1 MPVTVVQAQFS
12 MPPRERG
19 LHADAVFAV
28 DSGWSGT
35 VTPIKTGY
43 IFEPNIVTYTNV
55 TADYTN
61 QNYTAASGNPTL
73 FEWTN
78 ESPYSV
84 LWIDPLNWDPNIR
97 APGEGDT
104 AVINA
109 PPWRGPVIILPLN
122 VGDING
128 PLGTQV
134 MDVVGGTVVV
144 HDNWNWRHGTGTG
157 TINISGRP
165 TITILGS
172 GDQAWRAPDN
182 GTGIIN
188 ISGDPGIYVEGEWRG
203 ADGIGTFIV
212 NMNGGRAECETLK
225 WGDDGGGAL
234 NMSGGT
240 IIVGQ
245 DMSLGAAGSAEP
257 ITINVAGGLITVGER
272 FLAPSDA
279 NGRAKINLLDG
290 TIDCNEFVHGT
301 ESGGFSEQWHLDI
314 AQGQMIID
322 GNVKAAIDANVA
334 AGRIIAY
341 GGIGTILVDYYIS
354 NPGKTTVKGFIKDF
368 SCFATAPSP
377 EDGAENLCP
386 HGVLLSWRPGL
397 YAAMH
402 DVYFGTDF
410 DDVNNADD
418 PNVLPGRG
426 RQDASHYIPSEP
438 LELGRTYYWRID
450 GVHSLKMWKGQVW
463 SFTVENG
470 QAYGP
475 SPNDGLWYVPTDQ
488 VLSWTSACVAASHD
502 VYLGTAWEDVNNA
515 NTSSSDY
522 KGNHDSNSYDPC
534 GLKVGLTYYW
544 RIDGLNWPITWRGEV
559 WSFTVEDFFV
569 VVDDMEFYDDSNN
582 LINDTWLDGLSNGT
596 SSALFLG
603 TLGSGDPVH
612 DGNQSLVF
620 EYQNSIEG
628 GLGYYSEIEANTDD
642 LQTGSDWRVQGV
654 RALTVWFYGDAN
666 NDANATEQMYVA
678 LKDTSGPSSYAEVR
692 YGDSNEDMNDIKK
705 EEWQKWNIR
714 LQDFPDVNLASVKK
728 VYIGFGDRDNPTVP
742 GGDGI
747 VHFDDIRLYRI
758 GRGIWVTGHSPSGFT
773 ISPIDHVDV
782 TFSNDVNELSFTVAD
797 INMVGPSGLIDV
809 NAPQNQGGNVWRI
822 SFSEQST
829 LGEYHLYIGPH
840 IEDPNGNEIDQDA
853 DRTLAEYPEDIYDAA
868 FILSDSTP
876 PAVISITRQTPPQQ
890 LTNASQVIFAV
901 VFSESVIG
909 VQANNFSIDATG
921 DQVGATIQ
929 SVDGSDANWTVTV
942 DTVAGDG
949 LLSIDLDQNLS
960 NITDLTGLL
969 LTGAFTNGESYDVDR
984 TAPTVTLDSAAPDPT
999 NTSPV
1004 PVTVT
1009 LSEASMNFTEEDITL
1024 TNATTSDFSGSGTSY
1039 SFNLVPAGQGLVSA
1053 TVQAGAFTDV
1063 AGNGNVAS
1071 SPLSRTYDSVSPAVT
1086 LDSAAPDPTNTS
1098 PIPVTV
1104 TLSEASTNF
1113 TEEDITLT
1121 SATVS
1126 DFSGSG
1132 TSYSFNLVPAGQGL
1146 VSATVPADAFIDAAG
1161 NGNVASSPLSRTYD
1175 TVSPTVSSVAVQTGL
1190 SVDVT
1195 FSEAM
1200 GTGVT
1205 DPCNYSL
1212 SGSGQGSLSGNPDA
1226 VWLQGGTTYRLTW
1239 SSGDMVE
1246 GGDITIIV
1254 DNVYDLAGN
1263 LIGTPN
1269 SGTHVGGGI
1278 VTPPTVIDL
1287 DPCSGSIIGRPNVDI
1302 DVAFSEIVVGIDASD
1317 MVISGDA
1324 AVIAGVGTPKD
1335 QGGNTWRF
1343 PITRLVEGTLDVSL
1357 ALDPGDIEDLAG
1369 NDLANVMWSYEVV
1382 FAQKKIYWTNT
1393 GYGKIQRANPEIPS
1407 GETAA
1412 TRTDIEDLITGLTS
1426 PYGIAVD
1433 PRRGKMYWT
1442 DPKACK
1448 VQCAN
1453 LEIPPGETPA
1463 TRTDIENLVT
1473 GLDSPTGIAIDVFRR
1488 KIYWTDPNLGKIQ
1501 RANPDG
1507 SGVED
1512 LITGLTSPSGIGID
1526 VSRGKVYWTSIS
1538 DGKIQGANLDGSGV
1552 EDCISGLTNP
1562 TGIAF
1567 DGDPN
1572 WGMYWTDYGA
1582 KKIQRGDY
1590 PGLGRTED
1598 CLTGLSGPWDIAAG
1612 GIDAGVF
1619 RDKIY
1624 WTDVGSNQI
1633 QYAIK
1638 SGYGGAEDFITTG
1651 LLAPRGIVFYH
1662 EPLTIFVDD
1671 DADGANDGSSW
1682 ADAFTGLQDALAMA
1696 KYGDEIWVADGIY
1709 KPDCDSADPNGSGDR
1724 QTTFQLING
1733 VAIYGG
1739 YAGFGAP
1746 DPNER
1751 NAALYETILSG
1762 DLNGDDGP
1770 DFANNGENSYHVVTG
1785 SGTDAIATLDGFT
1798 VTGGNANGPGAFDT
1812 GAGLYIATGSPTIQN
1827 CLLADNSC
1835 SNRAGGIYS
1844 DLSNPTINNLAIQ
1857 SNVAAPNEPN
1867 AGLISSNNINLQGD
1881 LTLEAGRLDV
1891 FSSLFDGPG
1900 QIKLNERTLLKIT
1913 RTTWTDRSNPTVIRA
1928 DVNGPGDIEIDAGQQ
1943 LIIEGDAIVNL
1954 GGSSECNPDANTG
1967 GFITVDGSLVIR
1979 GNASLVNTN
1988 VDAKLLEFEGD
1999 NNIHH
2004 NNILLLESSPGFGG
2018 EFFVSENASIYCN
2031 TIISEGDRYLDLDPD
2046 PRNRNLNISNNRTT
2060 VIIKEGTQGSQGT
2073 LLELRA
2079 ADYDCGGPNNPD
2091 CSSGVYQVLPNS
2103 PGFTKDPSEN
2113 WVLEKLILDQNAK
2126 LNLTNR
2132 QGFEFQDL
2140 SDPNIGGWET
2150 IYVKE
2155 LVMGPNAVLNTG
2167 LQTLYYQTLV
2177 DLNGVELVRDPNDPF
2192 APLANGSRFQDMPLS
2207 IFSLG
2212 IIAMDDDTPSPH
2224 NEFDIR
2230 VRRRLRDTNDIQ
2242 PQDCELT
2249 NSCLEGSI
2257 ERIDDDANIPLGAG
2271 GVMEMRTQAPGR
2283 PSASS
2288 VAAKGAFAR
2297 AGDEKI
2303 TVEFEYMFIED
2314 PCNEAELVVYLSDDP
2329 EVSQNIVEVARILP
2343 PNEPNQPGWIE
2354 SGQFAVFSDTFTRR
2368 GLNFNRGTYI
2378 ELELRG
2384 TSARCWVDN
2393 WDPTVGH
2400 IVSYI
2405 VVDDMESYNNT
2416 DNYILQ
2422 TWIDGSSN
2430 WTSAFLGL
2438 GIAPN
2443 EPVHGGEHSMVY
2455 KYYNFVDFGAGYYSE
2470 IQREY
2475 ADPCDW
2481 TVEGVRV
2488 LTLWFYGDADN
2499 DAGVTEQMYVG
2510 LQDTSGPTS
2519 YAEVRYGDSGEDMND
2534 IRKPRWHDW
2543 NIALQ
2548 DFEDGGV
2555 DLTNIKKVHIGFGD
2569 KDYPWFPGGSGTVYF
2584 DDIHLQEPIC
2594 IPSHRS
2600 AAFAAVDLSGDC
2612 IIDVADLGIL
2622 AGKWL
2627 KWSAVGDL
2635 YKDLKVDFRDYA
2647 ILANR
2652 WLETEG
2658 MWP

>member
-1 MPVTVVQAQFS
+1 MPVTVVQAQPS

-19 LHADAVFAV
+19 LGADAVFAV

-35 VTPIKTGY
+35 VTSIKTGY
-43 IFEPNIVTYTNV
+43 IFEPNIITYINV

-61 QNYTAASGNPTL
+61 QNYTAALGNPTL

-78 ESPYSV
+78 ESPYGA

-109 PPWRGPVIILPLN
+109 PPWRGPVIIVPLN

-157 TINISGRP
+157 TINISERP

-188 ISGDPGIYVEGEWRG
+188 ISGDPNIYVEGEWRG
-203 ADGIGTFIV
+203 ADGNGTFIV

-225 WGDDGGGAL
+225 WGDYGGGAL

-240 IIVGQ
+240 IIVRQ
-245 DMSLGAAGSAEP
+245 DMSLGGAGSDEL
-257 ITINVAGGLITVGER
+257 ITINMTGGLITVGER
-272 FLAPSDA
+272 FLAPSNA
-279 NGRAKINLLDG
+279 NGRAKINLRGG

-314 AQGQMIID
+314 REGEMIID
-322 GNVKAAIDANVA
+322 GNVVAAIDANVA
-334 AGRIIAY
+334 AGRITAY
-341 GGIGTILVDYYIS
+341 GSTGTVLVDYNIS
-354 NPGKTTVKGFIKDF
+354 NPGKTTVGGFI
-368 SCFATAPSP
+368 SYFATTPSP
-377 EDGAENLCP
+377 QDGAENLCQD
-386 HGVLLSWRPGL
+386 GLVLGWRPGD
-397 YAAMH
+397 YVADMNGH
-402 DVYFGTDF
+402 DVYVGTDF
-410 DDVNNADD
+410 NDVNDANSINH
-418 PNVLPGRG
+418 PNVDYENVDVNSYTP
-426 RQDASHYIPSEP
+426 EP
-438 LELGRTYYWRID
+438 LELGQIYYWRVD
-450 GVHSLKMWKGQVW
+450 EVNDSCDASPWKGSVW
-463 SFTVENG
+463 
-470 QAYGP
+470 Q
-475 SPNDGLWYVPTDQ
+475 
-488 VLSWTSACVAASHD
+488 
-502 VYLGTAWEDVNNA
+502 
-515 NTSSSDY
+515 
-522 KGNHDSNSYDPC
+522 
-534 GLKVGLTYYW
+534 
-544 RIDGLNWPITWRGEV
+544 
-559 WSFTVEDFFV
+559 FTVEDFFII
-569 VVDDMEFYDDSNN
+569 VDDFEPYDELSN
-582 LINDTWLDGLSNGT
+582 LISDAWLDGLSNGT
-596 SSALFLG
+596 SSAVFLG

-612 DGNQSLVF
+612 NGNQSLVF
-620 EYQNSIEG
+620 EYQNSIDG
-628 GLGYYSEIEANTDD
+628 GSGYYSEIEANTTD
-642 LQTGSDWRVQGV
+642 LQAGHDWTVQGI
-654 RALTVWFYGDAN
+654 RTLTVWFYGDAD

-678 LKDTSGPSSYAEVR
+678 LEDTSGPTSYAEVR
-692 YGDSNEDMNDIKK
+692 YADGNEDMNDIKK
-705 EEWQKWNIR
+705 EEWQEWNIR
-714 LQDFPDVNLASVKK
+714 LQDFPDVNLSSVKK
-728 VYIGFGDRDNPTVP
+728 VYIGFGDRDNPTIP

-747 VHFDDIRLYRI
+747 VRFDDIRLFRV
-758 GRGIWVTGHSPSGFT
+758 GRGIWVTSHAPSGFT
-773 ISPIDHVDV
+773 IGPIGYVDL
-782 TFSNDVNELSFTVAD
+782 TFSSDVNELSFTVAD
-797 INMVGPSGLIDV
+797 INMAGPSGPIEV
-809 NAPQNQGGNVWRI
+809 NASQNRGGNVWRI
-822 SFSEQST
+822 SFPQQST
-829 LGEYHLYIGPH
+829 LGEYHLYVGPH
-840 IEDPNGNEIDQDA
+840 IEDPNGNEMDQDA
-853 DRTLAEYPEDIYDAA
+853 DRTPAEYPEDIYDAA

-876 PAVISITRQTPPQQ
+876 PAVISITQQTPPQQ
-890 LTNASQVIFAV
+890 LTNASQVMFAV
-901 VFSESVIG
+901 AFSESVTG
-909 VQANNFSIDATG
+909 VHASNFSIDATG
-921 DQVGATIQ
+921 DQTMATIQ
-929 SVDGSDANWTVTV
+929 RVNGSDANWTVTV
-942 DTVAGDG
+942 DTVVGNG
-949 LLSIDLDQNLS
+949 SLSIDLDQNLS
-960 NITDLTGLL
+960 NIIDLTQLPI
-969 LTGAFTNGESYDVDR
+969 TEAFTTGENYNIDR
-984 TAPTVTLDSAAPDPT
+984 TAPAVTLGSAAPDPT
-999 NTSPV
+999 NTPV
-1004 PVTVT
+1004 IPVTAT
-1009 LSEASMNFTEEDITL
+1009 LSEPSTSFASEDITP
-1024 TNATTSDFSGSGTSY
+1024 TNATVSDFSGSGTSY
-1039 SFNLVPAGQGLVSA
+1039 SFNLIPAGQGLVSA
-1053 TVQAGAFTDV
+1053 AVQSDVFTDA

-1071 SPLSRTYDSVSPAVT
+1071 SPLSRTYDSVSPTVTLDSPAPDPTNISPLLVTVTLSEPSTNFTEEDIALTNATMGDFSGSGTSYSFSLVPAGQGLVSATVQSDVFTDTAGNGNVASSPLSRTYDSISPTVT
-1086 LDSAAPDPTNTS
+1086 LDSATPDPTNTS

-1104 TLSEASTNF
+1104 TLSEPSTSFAS
-1113 TEEDITLT
+1113 EDITLT
-1121 SATVS
+1121 NATVS

-1190 SVDVT
+1190 TVDVT

-1212 SGSGQGSLSGNPDA
+1212 SDSGQGSLSGNPDV
-1226 VWLQGGTTYRLTW
+1226 VWLQGGTTYHLTW
-1239 SSGDMVE
+1239 SSGDMFE

-1263 LIGTPN
+1263 LIGTPK

-1287 DPCSGSIIGRPNVDI
+1287 DPCSGSIIKRPNVYV

-1317 MVISGDA
+1317 MVLSGDA

-1393 GYGKIQRANPEIPS
+1393 GCGKIQRANPEIPS

-1426 PYGIAVD
+1426 PYGIAID
-1433 PRRGKMYWT
+1433 ARRGKMYWT
-1442 DPKACK
+1442 DPEACK

-1453 LEIPPGETPA
+1453 LEIPPGETPV

-1488 KIYWTDPNLGKIQ
+1488 KIYWTEPNLGKIQ

-1507 SGVED
+1507 SGVEN
-1512 LITGLTSPSGIGID
+1512 LITDLNSPSGIGID

-1552 EDCISGLTNP
+1552 EDCITGLTNP

-1590 PGLGRTED
+1590 PDLVITED

-1651 LLAPRGIVFYH
+1651 LLVPRGIVFYR
-1662 EPLTIFVDD
+1662 ELLTIFVDD

-1709 KPDCDSADPNGSGDR
+1709 KPDCSSVDPNSSGNR

-1770 DFANNGENSYHVVTG
+1770 DFANNGDNSYHVVAG
-1785 SGTDAIATLDGFT
+1785 SGTDAMATLDGFT

-1812 GAGLYIATGSPTIQN
+1812 GAGLYIATGSPTIRN
-1827 CLLADNSC
+1827 CLLTGNSC

-1844 DLSNPTINNLAIQ
+1844 DLSNPTIDNLTIRNNIAG
-1857 SNVAAPNEPN
+1857 PNEPN
-1867 AGLISSNNINLQGD
+1867 AGLISSNNIDLQGD
-1881 LTLEAGRLDV
+1881 LTLGAGRLDIY
-1891 FSSLFDGPG
+1891 SSLFDGPG
-1900 QIKLNERTLLKIT
+1900 QIELDEGTLLKVT
-1913 RTTWTDRSNPTVIRA
+1913 GELGASPTVVRT
-1928 DVNGPGDIEIDAGQQ
+1928 DVNGPGDIEVDAGQQ

-1954 GGSSECNPDANTG
+1954 SGSSECNPDANTG

-1999 NNIHH
+1999 SNIHH
-2004 NNILLLESSPGFGG
+2004 NNILLVESSPGFGG
-2018 EFFVSENASIYCN
+2018 EFFVSENAGIYCN

-2046 PRNRNLNISNNRTT
+2046 PRNRNPNISNNRTT

-2079 ADYDCGGPNNPD
+2079 ADYDWGGPNNPD
-2091 CSSGVYQVLPNS
+2091 CSPGAYQVPPDS
-2103 PGFTKDPSEN
+2103 PGFTEDPSEN
-2113 WVLEKLILDQNAK
+2113 WVLESLILEANAK
-2126 LNLTNR
+2126 LILTNR
-2132 QGFEFQDL
+2132 QGFEFQDFT
-2140 SDPNIGGWET
+2140 DPNIGDWET
-2150 IYVKE
+2150 VYVKE
-2155 LVMGPNAVLNTG
+2155 LVMGPNSVLNTG
-2167 LQTLYYQTLV
+2167 LQTLHYQSLV
-2177 DLNGVELVRDPNDPF
+2177 DLNGVELVRDPHNPF
-2192 APLANGSRFQDMPLS
+2192 APFANGSRFQDIPLS
-2207 IFSLG
+2207 SFSLG
-2212 IIAMDDDTPSPH
+2212 IIAMDDNTPSPH

-2230 VRRRLRDTNDIQ
+2230 VRKRLREPGDFQ
-2242 PQDCELT
+2242 PEPPYPPR
-2249 NSCLEGSI
+2249 EGSI
-2257 ERIDDDANIPLGAG
+2257 ERIEDAPEIPEGAG
-2271 GVMEMRTQAPGR
+2271 GVMDMRTQAPDMW
-2283 PSASS
+2283 SANS

-2297 AGDEKI
+2297 AGDEDI
-2303 TVEFEYMFIED
+2303 IIEFEYMFIED
-2314 PCNEAELVVYLSDDP
+2314 PCNEAELIVYLSDDP
-2329 EVSQNIVEVARILP
+2329 EVSQNLVEVARIRS
-2343 PNEPNQPGWIE
+2343 PNEPHQPGWID
-2354 SGQFAVFSDTFTRR
+2354 SGQFAVFSDTFARG

-2384 TSARCWVDN
+2384 ANTRCWIDN
-2393 WDPTVGH
+2393 WDPV
-2400 IVSYI
+2400 VRLANFV
-2405 VVDDMESYNNT
+2405 VVDDMESYTPGLARPNG
-2416 DNYILQ
+2416 IFKE
-2422 TWIDGSSN
+2422 WIDGVTNGTGS
-2430 WTSAFLGL
+2430 LIDL
-2438 GIAPN
+2438 GIAPAT
-2443 EPVHGGEHSMVY
+2443 PVYGGEQSMVY
-2455 KYYNFVDFGAGYYSE
+2455 TYENTWPCYSE
-2470 IQREY
+2470 IQRVY
-2475 ADPCDW
+2475 TDPCDW
-2481 TVEGVRV
+2481 TAVGVKA
-2488 LTLWFYGDADN
+2488 LTLHFYGSPFNNATATDR
-2499 DAGVTEQMYVG
+2499 MYVA
-2510 LQDTSGPTS
+2510 L
-2519 YAEVRYGDSGEDMND
+2519 EDSSS
-2534 IRKPRWHDW
+2534 
-2543 NIALQ
+2543 NIAVVPYDGDANDVKIAEWQEWNLDLQ
-2548 DFEDGGV
+2548 DFNDGGV
-2555 DLTNIKKVHIGFGD
+2555 DLRNIKKVYIGFGD
-2569 KDYPWFPGGSGTVYF
+2569 RDNQVVTGGLGVVYF
-2584 DDIHLQEPIC
+2584 DDIYLYKPTC
-2594 IPSHRS
+2594 RPSLRS
-2600 AAFAAVDLSGDC
+2600 EDFAVVDLSGDC
-2612 IIDVADLGIL
+2612 IVGLADLQII
-2622 AGKWL
+2622 AFQWL
-2627 KWSAVGDL
+2627 SIGRAAADL
-2635 YKDLKVDFRDYA
+2635 NDDKSVDFTDYA
-2647 ILANR
+2647 ILADR